1 MLANYTCSTDSSL
14 ISSQELYIKGRL
26 LRFLGSYLAAVTQT
40 SWALEKEENENIT
53 ICVFF
58 ISFVNIV
65 LEIYVFCNYVVLRK
79 HILNISKT
87 IFMKLI
93 FHLR

>member
-1 MLANYTCSTDSSL
+1 M
-14 ISSQELYIKGRL
+14 
-26 LRFLGSYLAAVTQT
+26 AAVTQT

-93 FHLR
+93 FHLRGSDQLSDVVLQEFYTHSTCVVDLWI